1 MASLAADQDAI
12 LVRYLNAGY
21 ENATVEPRPELNRDR
36 TDANIVY
43 TVREGPQ
50 VLVDHVLIVGPDR
63 TDASIVEKQL
73 QMHAGDPLSRNAVL
87 DSQQRLRSL
96 GLYRSVTISEL
107 RHGEENRRDLLVS
120 VVEGPGTSITSGGG
134 FELARR
140 VVAPDTGTAAEDR
153 LDAAPRGSFEIT
165 WRNLFGTNRSA
176 SVFSSL
182 TLHPQGTKQEGVTE
196 YRVVNTFREPKVFN
210 TQVDGLITLTV
221 EQQFRSSFNF
231 RRRSATAEATRRLG
245 GGVSLI
251 GTYQLQRT
259 EVYNVSADQNLID
272 RVFPNVRLSSFS
284 VSVLRDTRNDQHR
297 SDQGPVL
304 QRVRTDRGPGARR
317 REVGFFKS
325 FFRASAFRLLPNT
338 RGIVLAGNTFF
349 GLATGFPQQD
359 ATGRTI
365 LDANGE
371 PARDLPQSER
381 FYAGGDTTMRGFYP
395 DQLGV
400 RHTPSLASDTIDA
413 NGFPLG
419 GNSEL
424 LFNVE
429 LRVPLWS
436 KFETHGFVDTGNV
449 FRRAVDLD
457 LTQFRSAVGFG
468 ILYKSPVGPLRF
480 DLGFKVNPQPGESL
494 TAFFITFG
502 RAF

>member
-1 MASLAADQDAI
+1 MAAVSSWPGAS
-12 LVRYLNAGY
+12 R
-21 ENATVEPRPELNRDR
+21 RP
-36 TDANIVY
+36 I
-43 TVREGPQ
+43 P
-50 VLVDHVLIVGPDR
+50 
-63 TDASIVEKQL
+63 
-73 QMHAGDPLSRNAVL
+73 
-87 DSQQRLRSL
+87 
-96 GLYRSVTISEL
+96 
-107 RHGEENRRDLLVS
+107 
-120 VVEGPGTSITSGGG
+120 
-134 FELARR
+134 ARR
-140 VVAPDTGTAAEDR
+140 RWSEIF
-153 LDAAPRGSFEIT
+153 DAAPRGSFEIT

-182 TLHPQGTKQEGVTE
+182 TLHPQGTKQQGVTE

-210 TQVDGLITLTV
+210 TQIDGLITLTL

-259 EVYNVSADQNLID
+259 EVYNVTADQNLID

-284 VSVLRDTRNDQHR
+284 VSALRDTRNDQIDPTTGEYF
-297 SDQGPVL
+297 SAYGQIA
-304 QRVRTDRGPGARR
+304 ARALGS
-317 REVGFFKS
+317 EVGFFKS
-325 FFRASAFRLLPNT
+325 FFRASAFRLLPHT
-338 RGIVLAGNTFF
+338 RGIVLAGNTFL

-365 LDANGE
+365 VDSNGE
-371 PARDLPQSER
+371 PTRDLPQSER
-381 FYAGGDTTMRGFYP
+381 FYAGGDTTMRGFAV

-436 KFETHGFVDTGNV
+436 RLGAHGFLDTGNV

-457 LTQFRSAVGFG
+457 PGEFRSAVGVG
-468 ILYKSPVGPLRF
+468 LIVNVLGPLRF
-480 DLGFKVNPQPGESL
+480 DLGFKVHPQPGESP
-494 TAFFITFG
+494 TAFFITYG